1 MATKKPAEPE
11 PSDAVQTT
19 GSDFPKHSLRIAL
32 RVATAIQEKNSG
44 NPLPPTDIA
53 IAIEKSPGSS
63 DFRVLLSSSIKYGL
77 TTGSY
82 NQARV
87 SLTALAR
94 EFLEPTSYE
103 ARSKALSQAAFTPP
117 IFAKIFFAYKGKK
130 VPDPQFFQNALVRD
144 FGVSRDQAAR
154 CASIFQDN
162 AEYLGLV
169 RQASTGKWLAAEPV
183 GPAFPEDR
191 TDQMDAD
198 TLGSLLT
205 NQRSA
210 PNGSATETGSGL
222 KALPPGKPIT
232 ATGDSRA
239 RRVFITHGKNRG
251 FIDPAR
257 KLLSFGELEAV
268 VASEKQTVAQ
278 PVPEKV
284 MEDMR
289 SCGAALI
296 HVDDERHL
304 LDSEANEHIVLN
316 ENVLI
321 EIGAAMAL
329 YGRRFILVVKEG
341 VKLPS
346 NLQGLY
352 EVRYSGETLDG
363 TATIKLLEAIND
375 MKKRPLPEGGPV

>member
-1 MATKKPAEPE
+1 
-11 PSDAVQTT
+11 
-19 GSDFPKHSLRIAL
+19 
-32 RVATAIQEKNSG
+32 VATALEEKNSG
-44 NPLPPTDIA
+44 NPLPPTDVA
-53 IAIEKSPGSS
+53 IAIDKSPGSS

-82 NQARV
+82 NQAKV

-94 EFLEPTSYE
+94 DILEPTSDE
-103 ARSKALSQAAFTPP
+103 TRSRALSQAAFTPP
-117 IFAKIFFAYKGKK
+117 IFGRIFDAYKNKK

-144 FGVSRDQAAR
+144 FGVSRDQAGR
-154 CASIFQDN
+154 CASVFQDN

-169 RQASTGKWLAAEPV
+169 RQASTGKWLAAEPL
-183 GPAFPEDR
+183 GFAFPEDHA
-191 TDQMDAD
+191 DQSE
-198 TLGSLLT
+198 TEGLGSLLSG
-205 NQRSA
+205 QRSS
-210 PNGSATETGSGL
+210 PNGGETETGGL
-222 KALPPGKPIT
+222 KALPPGPT
-232 ATGDSRA
+232 PATSDPRA

-296 HVDDERHL
+296 HVDDERRL
-304 LDSEANEHIVLN
+304 LDSETNEHVVLN

-352 EVRYSGETLDG
+352 EVRYSGDALDG
-363 TATIKLLEAIND
+363 AATIKLLEAIND
-375 MKKRPLPEGGPV
+375 MKKRPLPESGPR

>member
-1 MATKKPAEPE
+1 MATKKSAGADPSEPA
-11 PSDAVQTT
+11 QMT
-19 GSDFPKHSLRIAL
+19 GSDFPKHSLRAAL
-32 RVATAIQEKNSG
+32 RVATALEEKNSG
-44 NPLPPTDIA
+44 NPVPPTDVA
-53 IAIEKSPGSS
+53 IAIDKSPGSS

-82 NQARV
+82 NQAKV

-94 EFLEPTSYE
+94 EILEPTSDE

-117 IFAKIFFAYKGKK
+117 IFAKIFYAYKGKK

-144 FGVSRDQAAR
+144 FGVSRDQATR

-183 GPAFPEDR
+183 SLTFPEDPSDHR
-191 TDQMDAD
+191 DAD
-198 TLGSLLT
+198 AVGSLLSS
-205 NQRSA
+205 QRST
-210 PNGSATETGSGL
+210 SDSGASEAGGP
-222 KALPPGKPIT
+222 KASPPGLQIT
-232 ATGDSRA
+232 ATGDPRA

-296 HVDDERHL
+296 HVDDERRL
-304 LDSEANEHIVLN
+304 LDSDANEHIVLN

-352 EVRYSGETLDG
+352 EVRYTGDTLDG
-363 TATIKLLEAIND
+363 AATIKLLEAIND
-375 MKKRPLPEGGPV
+375 MKKRPLPEAPPR